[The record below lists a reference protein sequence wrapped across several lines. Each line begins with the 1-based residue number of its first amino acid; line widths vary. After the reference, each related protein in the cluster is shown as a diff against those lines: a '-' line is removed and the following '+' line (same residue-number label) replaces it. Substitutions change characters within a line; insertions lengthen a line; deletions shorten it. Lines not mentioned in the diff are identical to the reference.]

1 MELVMCL
8 DCGHFQPAV
17 HRGSA
22 LEPIAETCERCGGRS
37 FESGDGSES

>member
-17 HRGSA
+17 RREAS
-22 LEPIAETCERCGGRS
+22 LKPIAETCERCDGSS
-37 FESGDGSES
+37 FETRSD